1 MPPLKSVI
9 CIPFKCSMHIHQ
21 NRQYSGPEIKPQQFF
36 KNLNSIAYVI
46 TWIYNEINR
55 IEIIKLKNNNKKKAE
70 NLQTLKNT
78 LVSRSKKS
86 LKGNF
91 EKYT

>member
-1 MPPLKSVI
+1 MLS
-9 CIPFKCSMHIHQ
+9 
-21 NRQYSGPEIKPQQFF
+21 
-36 KNLNSIAYVI
+36 
-46 TWIYNEINR
+46 TWMYNEINWIDR
-55 IEIIKLKNNNKKKAE
+55 IKLKNNNKKKAE

-78 LVSRSKKS
+78 LVNRSRKS